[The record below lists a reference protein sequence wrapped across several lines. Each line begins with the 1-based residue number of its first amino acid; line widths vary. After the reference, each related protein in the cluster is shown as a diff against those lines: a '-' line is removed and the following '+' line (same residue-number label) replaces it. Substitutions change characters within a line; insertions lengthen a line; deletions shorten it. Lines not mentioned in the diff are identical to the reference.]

1 MDERFAA
8 IPKPE
13 KVARGRLGLPG
24 PVAAVVLVLALAA
37 LCLLAAAFARR
48 QNPLRRAWRAAAA
61 SGRYQLVGETRWQA
75 GAESGAWRVSGSGH
89 PDGRLA
95 ITLTQVAD
103 PAADPGGAMSLAL
116 AIAWPEVRLAA
127 PDGPAAA
134 PEPHALA
141 RALPGGDPLA
151 LLAVGEGARAG
162 PLEAVGARDCQAWDF
177 QVGGAAYL
185 SWWREHPGFLP
196 VNADSG
202 GLPTFEAA
210 GRLWQD
216 PATGLPCRIV
226 AQLRLP
232 RVAGEQIG
240 EAGLD
245 WRYDWARPA
254 SATAER

>member
-1 MDERFAA
+1 MAL
-8 IPKPE
+8 PTPT
-13 KVARGRLGLPG
+13 VHHRGRRELLGPL
-24 PVAAVVLVLALAA
+24 AAVVLLLVLTILCLVAAA
-37 LCLLAAAFARR
+37 LARR

-61 SGRYQLVGETRWQA
+61 ADRYQLVGETRWQA
-75 GAESGAWRVSGSGH
+75 GAERGAWRVSGSGH
-89 PDGRLA
+89 LDGRLA

-103 PAADPGGAMSLAL
+103 LAADPGGAMSLAL

-127 PDGPAAA
+127 PDGPTAA

-162 PLEAVGARDCQAWDF
+162 PLEAVGARDCQTWDF

-202 GLPTFEAA
+202 GLPTFEAQS
-210 GRLWQD
+210 RLWQD

-232 RVAGEQIG
+232 RVAGEQSG